1 MPVESTAPPAYTNTS
16 NEWGEI
22 KVTKDEIHTLESTIE
37 QLNGAYDAQ
46 VQVQAQLT
54 AQVNDSATT
63 EESEDGGQLAAQLET
78 AQAPLQQ
85 LEQQRTRVRQQF
97 EQARRSREAD
107 TIELSKNRLG

>member
-1 MPVESTAPPAYTNTS
+1 MPVESTASPAYTNTS

-22 KVTKDEIHTLESTIE
+22 KLTKDEIHTLENTIE

-63 EESEDGGQLAAQLET
+63 EESEDGRQLAAQLET

-107 TIELSKNRLG
+107 TIELSENRLV